1 MKRTLSIIHLLF
13 LSVLLSACSNVTM
26 GFDED
31 SIFYT
36 KPQSEQ
42 AVEIKEKDL
51 ETPSVKD
58 EDTENE
64 TTFSY
69 DPHSGE

>member
-1 MKRTLSIIHLLF
+1 MNKFFATLLLIITILILP
-13 LSVLLSACSNVTM
+13 SCANIEM

-36 KPQSEQ
+36 KPIE
-42 AVEIKEKDL
+42 KEKEPL
-51 ETPSVKD
+51 LSSKELKQVQTENK
-58 EDTENE
+58 ENE

-69 DPHSGE
+69 DREDGE